1 MHEGIADSFLDISS
15 KIKAACEQ
23 AKRSNDEIRLVAVS
37 KLQSIDVIN
46 EAYALGINNF
56 GENYAQELA
65 EKYSACPKDIIWHF
79 IGPIQSNKVSL
90 IAKHANWVH
99 SIDREK
105 VARKLNDA
113 LETEGKKIHA
123 LVQVNIDRE
132 GSKSG
137 ILPEEAVD
145 FTYELVA
152 HYPNLILEGLMFM
165 PKINTS
171 KKAKMDTMKKI
182 VNLHKLLLSKLPGC
196 TQLSLGTSSDFEESI
211 STGSTILRIGESLLG
226 KRS

>member
-37 KLQSIDVIN
+37 KLQPIDVIN

-65 EKYSACPKDIIWHF
+65 EKYLACPKDIIWHF

-132 GSKSG
+132 DSKSG

-182 VNLHKLLLSKLPGC
+182 VDLHKLLLSKLPGC

>member
-1 MHEGIADSFLDISS
+1 MYEGIVDRFLDISR
-15 KIKAACEQ
+15 KIKDACEQ
-23 AKRSNDEIRLVAVS
+23 AQRSDDEIRLVAVS
-37 KLQSIDVIN
+37 KLQPIDVIN
-46 EAYALGINNF
+46 DAYALGINNF

-65 EKYSACPKDIIWHF
+65 EKSLACPKDIIWHF

-113 LETEGKKIHA
+113 LETENKKIHA

-132 GSKSG
+132 ESKSG

-145 FTYELVA
+145 FTNELVA
-152 HYPNLILEGLMFM
+152 RYPNLILEGLMFM